1 MPYEL
6 CHARRQLLSAPVR
19 ISSCVSES
27 LSVSVSYVQ
36 FICSYNFDDG
46 VTQYRSLLYTVLSTL
61 YPLPSSPQPLVSVL
75 CCVSVV
81 TYARWN
87 HSVDTLSVCMRTHP
101 EAPPTEAMRSGHK
114 NFITYL
120 FGPFNLS
127 PYRDKPNNNNCCCLC
142 NDHVIRHVDPSC
154 NDPINLMARTSVG
167 SSPKGEDHKIVTYAR
182 NSDRAI
188 ATDLLN
194 ICLID

>member
-1 MPYEL
+1 MNYAMHVVSCSQPPFASVL
-6 CHARRQLLSAPVR
+6 CLRIESARVYLYL
-19 ISSCVSES
+19 
-27 LSVSVSYVQ
+27 
-36 FICSYNFDDG
+36 
-46 VTQYRSLLYTVLSTL
+46 YRYLYLTFNLYAAIILMMVIPSTVPCSTL
-61 YPLPSSPQPLVSVL
+61 YSLPSSPQPLVSVL

-127 PYRDKPNNNNCCCLC
+127 PYRDKPNNNNCYAA
-142 NDHVIRHVDPSC
+142 VAVY
-154 NDPINLMARTSVG
+154 
-167 SSPKGEDHKIVTYAR
+167 VT
-182 NSDRAI
+182 I
-188 ATDLLN
+188 T
-194 ICLID
+194 